1 MTRAIFLLGL
11 DTHCVNVCVQYLYQ
25 CHLFLSTD
33 VCLTPQSLT
42 SSFVGEEVTLCLGC
56 ASLATEICVI
66 IKQRYRLF
74 SFNFGWERLGR
85 KQQRPLQTKRSF
97 NSMQLETFDKQPVCK
112 WWVGW
117 KCNKCFCCQYCILF
131 LQRACNKTDLS
142 PLWGSSWWY
151 NSGNDYFSIFFN
163 VPLNRWSL
171 KTCVFQNLFLKIIL
185 CF

>member
-1 MTRAIFLLGL
+1 MTHAIFLLGL

-33 VCLTPQSLT
+33 VCLPPQSLT

-74 SFNFGWERLGR
+74 SFNFAWERLGR

-131 LQRACNKTDLS
+131 FCSVHATKQILVHFEDL
-142 PLWGSSWWY
+142 PGDIIPEMIIFQYFLMCLW
-151 NSGNDYFSIFFN
+151 ITE
-163 VPLNRWSL
+163 V
-171 KTCVFQNLFLKIIL
+171 
-185 CF
+185 